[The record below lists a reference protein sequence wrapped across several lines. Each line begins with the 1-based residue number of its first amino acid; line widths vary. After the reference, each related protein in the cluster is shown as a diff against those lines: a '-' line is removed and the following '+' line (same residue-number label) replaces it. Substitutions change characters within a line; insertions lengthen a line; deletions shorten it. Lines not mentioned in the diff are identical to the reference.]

1 MKIKRIIIEHDDE
14 TEPPIA
20 YIPHEKADFYEIIG
34 NVGGALS
41 ELGIVPP
48 NQVDEK
54 DADEDDG

>member
-20 YIPHEKADFYEIIG
+20 YVPHEKADFYEIIG

-48 NQVDEK
+48 DQEEK
-54 DADEDDG
+54 DTEEDDG